1 MPDRLALLWGAS
13 FFTGSLAQL
22 LGRLTGLP
30 IVVLLLGSGLLA
42 GECGF
47 GLIQPSLLGRSLEPL
62 VGLLVSLVL
71 FDGGLNLRLAGPTL
85 QRSVLQLVLVRSLLG
100 LACAALLAHALVGLS
115 WSLSMVYGAIA
126 LATGPTV
133 VAPILRQLGLAPF
146 LSRLLEAEGLILEPA
161 GAVLALLL
169 LDLAV
174 GDLSQWQDV
183 VVRLLLRLGGGVLIG
198 ALAGWLLSS
207 VLLRLIVPAG
217 GEALSDAQELP
228 PGDPSPAAMD
238 AAAPVAA
245 TSESRLDPVGDST
258 LPLQLTLGALFLL
271 FSGCEALLPESGLP
285 AAVSAGVVVGLRLE
299 RSASLLHE
307 LIAQLALLAITV
319 LFPLL
324 AADVSRQELL
334 LPGLGGV
341 FCVLALTPARWLVMQ
356 IAGLGLPLN
365 GSEKLM
371 LSWLAPRGIV
381 TAAVGS
387 LFALRLEEAG
397 VPGAGLLKGLVFLT
411 ILLTVG
417 LQGATAPWLARR
429 LGLSASARSDPDAL
443 ELAPQAESGPSPQA
457 EAGLAPQ
464 AETAGG
470 AAAGLIAPPSA
481 PPGGGDPP

>member
-13 FFTGSLAQL
+13 FFSGALAQL
-22 LGRLTGLP
+22 LGRLSGLP
-30 IVVLLLGSGLLA
+30 IVVLLLASGLLA
-42 GECGF
+42 GEAGL

-62 VGLLVSLVL
+62 VGLLVCLVL

-115 WSLSMVYGAIA
+115 WSLSLVYGAIA

-146 LSRLLEAEGLILEPA
+146 LSRLLEAEGLILEPV

-174 GDLSQWQDV
+174 GELGRWQDV
-183 VVRLLLRLGGGVLIG
+183 LVRLLLRLGGGVLIG
-198 ALAGWLLSS
+198 ALSGWLLSLL
-207 VLLRLIVPAG
+207 LLRLILPSG
-217 GEALSDAQELP
+217 SDAGPADGQQPL
-228 PGDPSPAAMD
+228 SPAVTEPDPD
-238 AAAPVAA
+238 AAAPIAEPVA
-245 TSESRLDPVGDST
+245 DPLGDST

-285 AAVSAGVVVGLRLE
+285 AAVSAGVVVGLLLDRTASQLDE
-299 RSASLLHE
+299 R
-307 LIAQLALLAITV
+307 IAQLALLAITV

-324 AADVSRQELL
+324 AADVSRQDLL

-341 FCVLALTPARWLVMQ
+341 CCVLALTPARWLVMQ
-356 IAGLGLPLN
+356 IAGLGLPLD
-365 GSEKLM
+365 GAQKLM

-429 LGLSASARSDPDAL
+429 LGLNVCAL
-443 ELAPQAESGPSPQA
+443 PG
-457 EAGLAPQ
+457 
-464 AETAGG
+464 
-470 AAAGLIAPPSA
+470 PSA
-481 PPGGGDPP
+481 PQPASRSSVPLASGDAP